1 MGGYSDMAATAPDNT
16 ASLTDEDRLR
26 ADMYAFLGELLRKE
40 PSDEVIGT
48 VAGFQ
53 GDGSE
58 IGSASS
64 VLATLAGKLSGD
76 CLLYTSPS
84 PRD

>member
-1 MGGYSDMAATAPDNT
+1 MAATAPENT
-16 ASLTDEDRLR
+16 ASLTEEDRLR
-26 ADMYAFLGELLRKE
+26 ADMYGLLGELLRKE
-40 PSDEVIGT
+40 PSDEVIDT

-53 GDGSE
+53 G
-58 IGSASS
+58 
-64 VLATLAGKLSGD
+64 

>member
-1 MGGYSDMAATAPDNT
+1 MAATAPDNN

-26 ADMYAFLGELLRKE
+26 ADMYALLGELLRKE

-53 GDGSE
+53 G
-58 IGSASS
+58 
-64 VLATLAGKLSGD
+64 

-84 PRD
+84 PRDATLSRMPSSA